1 MNFDNSYSKMGIRE
15 LRSFYRSQLVK
26 NPNINKFFRG
36 KEELEKALSKFFPS
50 GMESNSKEA
59 LKKWQETDIFLKK
72 GKLYEDGEIL
82 FKFPIVPAEINLD
95 TGNDIEKVN
104 TIDGIL
110 NFIKDHRLKNI
121 SWTSFFPSKGYS
133 FAKDNQLS
141 EWEYYE
147 AIDELRKKK
156 EPIELVITGTRI
168 NLQVIIS
175 NFSITTEGNGDIGYS
190 VEFQEF
196 IYPKQKEEIDKKLYW
211 KPKKISPVKPKVK
224 YSQKDEKPV
233 FNMPSYALKAMSQAK
248 EGK

>member
-15 LRSFYRSQLVK
+15 LRSLYRSQLVK

-50 GMESNSKEA
+50 GMENNSKDA

-72 GKLYEDGEIL
+72 GKLYEDGKIL
-82 FKFPIVPAEINLD
+82 FKFPIVPAEVNLS

-104 TIDGIL
+104 TIDGVL

-147 AIDELRKKK
+147 AIDQLRKSGD
-156 EPIELVITGTRI
+156 PIELVITGTRI
-168 NLQVIIS
+168 NLEVIIS
-175 NFSITTEGNGDIGYS
+175 EFSITTEGNGDIGYNI
-190 VEFQEF
+190 EFQEF
-196 IYPKQKEEIDKKLYW
+196 VYPEQKEEVDKKVYW
-211 KPKKISPVKPKVK
+211 KPKEISPIKPKVK
-224 YSQKDEKPV
+224 YSQKDGKPI
-233 FNMPSYALKAMSQAK
+233 FKK
-248 EGK
+248 EQLDYSRGQIWE